1 MDIWKVGIVRRSV
14 KDILVEGFEGAAVQ
28 WLEEQRPFCF
38 LADPFG
44 VWRKDNLAVFAEAYD
59 YRSRLGRIDAF
70 LFDKDLRLM
79 ERRTCLSERW
89 HLSYPFLFEMRGE
102 LWMLPEA
109 HRSGR
114 LTLYRNH
121 DFPFGWKREM
131 TICVPEPAVDA
142 TVTFHD
148 GLWWL
153 FYSPAERSAPA
164 RLHAAFAK
172 DIAGPWFQHPANPL
186 VVGGVG
192 SRPGG
197 TPFSSAEGLMVPA
210 QNSQGGYGNGIN
222 MLTFGKLSPDV
233 IELRISASLISPMT
247 PPFDAG
253 LHTLSAAGEVTLIDV
268 KRNELGLNRLP
279 IDALGRFRR
288 AYRGWFQH

>member
-14 KDILVEGFEGAAVQ
+14 KDILVKGFEGAGVQ

-70 LFDKDLRLM
+70 LLDRDLRLV
-79 ERRTCLSERW
+79 ERRTCLTEQW
-89 HLSYPFLFEMRGE
+89 HLSYPFLFDMRGE

-121 DFPFGWKREM
+121 DFPFGWKPEM
-131 TICVPEPAVDA
+131 IIDVPEPAVDA
-142 TVTFHD
+142 TVTFHE

-153 FYSPAERSAPA
+153 FYSPVGRPAPT
-164 RLHAAFAK
+164 RLHAAFAECI
-172 DIAGPWFQHPANPL
+172 DGPWILHPANPL
-186 VVGGVG
+186 LVGDVG

-197 TPFSSAEGLMVPA
+197 TPFCSGEGLIVPA
-210 QNSQGGYGNGIN
+210 QNSEGGYGSGIS
-222 MLTFGKLSPDV
+222 MLTLAKLTPDIV
-233 IELRISASLISPMT
+233 ELRIGASLNSPV
-247 PPFDAG
+247 PRPFDAG
-253 LHTLSAAGEVTLIDV
+253 LHTLSAAGDITLIDV
-268 KRNELGLNRLP
+268 KRNEQSLSRLP
-279 IDALGRFRR
+279 VDALGRFRR
-288 AYRGWFQH
+288 AYRGWFQQ